1 MKTAIALTLAAVVLA
16 GCSASG
22 AITKRPEIA
31 VAGHASHDPVVGG
44 DGSTTIDG
52 AVDQGA
58 PQGMAAGTSPIN
70 PDKQIA
76 FCQDQVAFMFKTEPQ
91 YVTTRERIV
100 AADGSTTID
109 VTVDKG
115 NAGVKTYKCRLD
127 AGNRFIDVIASTS
140 EGAL

>member
-1 MKTAIALTLAAVVLA
+1 MKTAIALTLAALVLA
-16 GCSASG
+16 GCTGSG
-22 AITKRPEIA
+22 ATTKRPEIA
-31 VAGHASHDPVVGG
+31 VAGPASQDPVAGA

-52 AVDQGA
+52 AVNQGA

-70 PDKQIA
+70 PDTQA
-76 FCQDQVAFMFKTEPQ
+76 SFCQDQVAFMFKTEPQ
-91 YVTTRERIV
+91 YVTTRERMV

-109 VTVDKG
+109 VTVDRG
-115 NAGVKTYKCRLD
+115 NEGVKTYKCRLD